1 MYQNVADDAISAGES
16 ANFII
21 SQMKA
26 FGLEAEDATHIID
39 ALNEVSNTQAV
50 SSADLANNLGKA
62 SAAMALGN
70 NTYEQALS
78 MMTAI
83 TEINRSGA
91 KSARALV
98 SVQSRLTQ
106 VLDEQSS
113 TGKALVEIYDGLG
126 IALKDQNGQLR
137 PTFEIFKDLAAVWP
151 NLTTN
156 QRDYIAL
163 TQAGANQTSNFVALM
178 DNFDAALK
186 AEATAMES
194 SGSAAREN
202 AAYMESLEAQ
212 TTQLKATFQDF
223 ANNVIDKELVSS
235 ILTLAND
242 GLGALN
248 TEGGKTITQWVLLTG
263 VLTGGLTIYGQI
275 ASKLISAA
283 KSGLTFTSAITGAGT
298 AASGAA
304 VGFGTLATT
313 ALPIA
318 AILAGVA
325 IAGWE
330 VYKWYKE
337 THKPLQE
344 YTDEIQANTQ
354 QLEQNRDRLAEIE
367 QMSWDKKTPDIL
379 DEYDALVKQ
388 NDELQR
394 NIDLLEDRR
403 TKQATRQARKGG
415 EVETGG
421 SYYTA
426 VGFDDATQYKTAEDA
441 YLSLASANYL
451 IVDSAEDAKKQLEAM
466 GITLQ
471 ENAEMVKV
479 DADAYNED
487 LTASMQ
493 NYVDQLNS
501 THSLNQDQLRDF
513 ESLKTEVGERV
524 AGLQQLQAEGETLTD
539 SEQALIA
546 VYEQLIQAEADATD
560 FTEKYGEAQKLTLAQ
575 VDLLISKFPEAR
587 DQITKVGDAYYYT
600 GNGALNAASSI
611 MDANGNIVADE
622 KATVD
627 AVIAQI
633 QRQLD
638 AYAELIRVKRA
649 VYAGYV
655 KSGQKDSELGRQA
668 EAEWVAAA
676 EAWNEVQ
683 QARLNISSAL
693 ATGRV
698 TYSGNRKDT
707 GIGTGASKATKATT
721 KKATDLALEEFKNL
735 QKDLEHQRE
744 LGLIKEEEYYDK
756 LERLVKDYK
765 AKATAHMKEYG
776 TDVDTINRNMY
787 QYEEEIYKGRA
798 KLADDLAEQ
807 QKKDAEEAAKAQKE
821 ALEQQKSDYET
832 AINYVIKQIDK
843 EIDKLQDL
851 RNQTEQYYDDKIDA
865 LNDANDE
872 LERQIQYEQLL
883 NNLAQAKDKQLY
895 VFQNG
900 QFQYVQ
906 DVEAIASAQ
915 AELDAYE
922 RDEALR
928 KEVENLETLKDQ
940 ALASIDKQI
949 EGWEKYK
956 EEWEGVTTQYQE
968 QQDKLLAEQVLGIE
982 MEQSN
987 WETRLANVQ
996 SFVDQYNAILS
1007 QLNSGTTISSTSNAV
1022 GGGGANIASGSG
1034 GWSGIAHDN
1043 SSNSDRDEVIKNNTS
1058 TGKGRDYLAEAI
1070 AAADKGDID
1079 KAYALL
1085 DERDKKLDAQGRNS
1099 AGGVNKEESR
1109 DIINTHLDGYVTSKH
1124 ATGTLSAP
1132 GGLSLVGER
1141 GPELRVLNSGDGI
1154 IPADATRNL
1163 WDWAAY
1169 SPKDFMGRMGSDN
1182 IFHIG
1187 NIALPNVTDAK
1198 SFVNGLKQLAY
1209 QRAYKRA

>member
-1 MYQNVADDAISAGES
+1 
-16 ANFII
+16 
-21 SQMKA
+21 
-26 FGLEAEDATHIID
+26 
-39 ALNEVSNTQAV
+39 
-50 SSADLANNLGKA
+50 
-62 SAAMALGN
+62 
-70 NTYEQALS
+70 
-78 MMTAI
+78 
-83 TEINRSGA
+83 
-91 KSARALV
+91 
-98 SVQSRLTQ
+98 
-106 VLDEQSS
+106 
-113 TGKALVEIYDGLG
+113 
-126 IALKDQNGQLR
+126 
-137 PTFEIFKDLAAVWP
+137 
-151 NLTTN
+151 
-156 QRDYIAL
+156 
-163 TQAGANQTSNFVALM
+163 M
-178 DNFDAALK
+178 DNFQVAIDAT
-186 AEATAMES
+186 ATAMDS
-194 SGSAAREN
+194 AGSAMKEN
-202 AAYMESLEAQ
+202 TSYMESLEAQ

-242 GLGALN
+242 ALGALN

-330 VYKWYKE
+330 VYKWIKE

-451 IVDSAEDAKKQLEAM
+451 VVESAEDAKKQLEAM

-493 NYVDQLNS
+493 EYANQLNS
-501 THSLNQDQLRDF
+501 THNLNQDQLRDY
-513 ESLKTEVGERV
+513 ESLKVSVSERV
-524 AGLQQLQAEGETLTD
+524 EGLKLLEAEGNDLTE
-539 SEQALIA
+539 SERNLIDAYNNLALAESVAKNEMVALNQEGVSALLAKYPQLKSAIEDVNGVSYLNVTALGKVKNATVEDKVAMYDLIA
-546 VYEQLIQAEADATD
+546 AQTVFNNSSLNVSDKIAQLAALAGQAGAT
-560 FTEKYGEAQKLTLAQ
+560 
-575 VDLLISKFPEAR
+575 
-587 DQITKVGDAYYYT
+587 
-600 GNGALNAASSI
+600 AASI
-611 MDANGNIVADE
+611 
-622 KATVD
+622 ATVMGVSSGD
-627 AVIAQI
+627 FSRTVKGLVQTKQAKNEQEATQI
-633 QRQLD
+633 L
-638 AYAELIRVKRA
+638 LKRM
-649 VYAGYV
+649 YGDML
-655 KSGQKDSELGRQA
+655 KTIPTSGDVVGGTPTYPSTA
-668 EAEWVAAA
+668 
-676 EAWNEVQ
+676 
-683 QARLNISSAL
+683 SS
-693 ATGRV
+693 T
-698 TYSGNRKDT
+698 
-707 GIGTGASKATKATT
+707 TKNKTKT
-721 KKATDLALEEFKNL
+721 KIKKATDLALEEFKNL

-744 LGLIKEEEYYDK
+744 LGLISEEEYYNK
-756 LERLVKDYK
+756 LEQLVKNYK

-798 KLADDLAEQ
+798 KLAEDLAEQ
-807 QKKDAEEAAKAQKE
+807 QKKAAEEAAQAQKE

-832 AINYVIKQIDK
+832 AINYVIKQIDE

-851 RNQTEQYYDDKIDA
+851 RDQTEQYYDDKIDA

-900 QFQYVQ
+900 QFQYIQ

-928 KEVENLETLKDQ
+928 KEVENLETLKGQ
-940 ALASIDKQI
+940 ALASIDEQI
-949 EGWEKYK
+949 KGWEQYK
-956 EEWEGVTTQYQE
+956 EEWESVTTQYQE
-968 QQDKLLAEQVLGIE
+968 QQDKLLAEQVLGID
-982 MEQSN
+982 MEQAN

-1007 QLNSGTTISSTSNAV
+1007 QLNSGATISSTSNAV
-1022 GGGGANIASGSG
+1022 GGGGANITSGSG
-1034 GWSGIAHDN
+1034 GWSGISHDTD
-1043 SSNSDRDEVIKNNTS
+1043 SDSDRDEVIKNNTS
-1058 TGKGRDYLAEAI
+1058 IGKGRDYLAEAI

-1109 DIINTHLDGYVTSKH
+1109 EIINVHLDAYTTTKH
-1124 ATGTLSAP
+1124 ANGTISAP
-1132 GGLSLVGER
+1132 GGLSLVGEK

-1163 WDWAAY
+1163 WDWAKF
-1169 SPKDFMGRMGSDN
+1169 SPKEFNGGTM
-1182 IFHIG
+1182 IHIA
-1187 NIALPNVTDAK
+1187 NLNLPNVRDGND
-1198 SFVNGLKQLAY
+1198 FVKYMVNNFWRETVQYAST
-1209 QRAYKRA
+1209 

>member
-1 MYQNVADDAISAGES
+1 MNNFQVAI
-16 ANFII
+16 
-21 SQMKA
+21 
-26 FGLEAEDATHIID
+26 DAT
-39 ALNEVSNTQAV
+39 
-50 SSADLANNLGKA
+50 
-62 SAAMALGN
+62 
-70 NTYEQALS
+70 
-78 MMTAI
+78 
-83 TEINRSGA
+83 
-91 KSARALV
+91 
-98 SVQSRLTQ
+98 
-106 VLDEQSS
+106 
-113 TGKALVEIYDGLG
+113 
-126 IALKDQNGQLR
+126 
-137 PTFEIFKDLAAVWP
+137 
-151 NLTTN
+151 
-156 QRDYIAL
+156 
-163 TQAGANQTSNFVALM
+163 
-178 DNFDAALK
+178 
-186 AEATAMES
+186 ATAMDS
-194 SGSAAREN
+194 AGSAMKEN
-202 AAYMESLEAQ
+202 TSYMESLEAQ

-242 GLGALN
+242 ALGALN
-248 TEGGKTITQWVLLTG
+248 TEGGKTITQWGLLTG

-275 ASKLISAA
+275 ASKLIGAA

-330 VYKWYKE
+330 VYKWIKE
-337 THKPLQE
+337 THKPPQE
-344 YTDEIQANTQ
+344 YTDEIQGNTE

-394 NIDLLEDRR
+394 NIDLLEERR

-421 SYYTA
+421 TYYTA

-451 IVDSAEDAKKQLEAM
+451 VVESAEDAKKQLEAM

-493 NYVDQLNS
+493 EYAGQLNS
-501 THSLNQDQLRDF
+501 THSLNQDQLRDY
-513 ESLKTEVGERV
+513 ESLKAAVSERV
-524 AGLQQLQAEGETLTD
+524 EGLKLLEAQGVTLTE
-539 SEQALIA
+539 SERNLIDAYNNLAFAESVAKNEMVALNQEGVSALLAKYPQLKSAIEDVNGISYLNVTALGKVKNATVEDKVAMYDLIA
-546 VYEQLIQAEADATD
+546 AQTVFNNSSLDVSAKIAQLAALAGQAGAT
-560 FTEKYGEAQKLTLAQ
+560 
-575 VDLLISKFPEAR
+575 
-587 DQITKVGDAYYYT
+587 
-600 GNGALNAASSI
+600 AASI
-611 MDANGNIVADE
+611 
-622 KATVD
+622 ATVMGVSSSD
-627 AVIAQI
+627 FGRTVKGLVQTKQAKNEQEATQI
-633 QRQLD
+633 L
-638 AYAELIRVKRA
+638 LKRMYSDMLKTIPTGGGTVEGTPTYPSTA
-649 VYAGYV
+649 SSTT
-655 KSGQKDSELGRQA
+655 KT
-668 EAEWVAAA
+668 AA
-676 EAWNEVQ
+676 
-683 QARLNISSAL
+683 
-693 ATGRV
+693 
-698 TYSGNRKDT
+698 
-707 GIGTGASKATKATT
+707 

-744 LGLIKEEEYYDK
+744 LGLISEEEYYNK
-756 LERLVKDYK
+756 LEQLIKDYK

-798 KLADDLAEQ
+798 KLAEDLAEQ
-807 QKKDAEEAAKAQKE
+807 QKKAAEEAAQAQKE

-832 AINYVIKQIDK
+832 AINYVIKQIDE

-851 RNQTEQYYDDKIDA
+851 RDQTEQYYDDKIDA
-865 LNDANDE
+865 VNKANDA
-872 LERQIQYEQLL
+872 LEDQIQYEELL

-915 AELDAYE
+915 GELDAYE

-928 KEVENLETLKDQ
+928 KEVENLETLKEQ
-940 ALASIDKQI
+940 ALASIDEQI
-949 EGWEKYK
+949 KGWEQYK

-968 QQDKLLAEQVLGIE
+968 QQDKLLAEQLLGIDA
-982 MEQSN
+982 EQQN

-996 SFVDQYNAILS
+996 SFVDQYNSILS
-1007 QLNSGTTISSTSNAV
+1007 QLNSGTTIGSASNAV
-1022 GGGGANIASGSG
+1022 GGGGANITSGSG
-1034 GWSGIAHDN
+1034 GWSGISHDTD
-1043 SSNSDRDEVIKNNTS
+1043 SDSDRDEVIKNNTS
-1058 TGKGRDYLAEAI
+1058 IGKGRDYLAEAI

-1124 ATGTLSAP
+1124 AVGTLSAP

-1163 WDWAAY
+1163 WDWASY
-1169 SPKDFMGRMGSDN
+1169 NPKDFMSGMSNDN

>member
-1 MYQNVADDAISAGES
+1 MNNFQVAI
-16 ANFII
+16 
-21 SQMKA
+21 
-26 FGLEAEDATHIID
+26 DAT
-39 ALNEVSNTQAV
+39 
-50 SSADLANNLGKA
+50 
-62 SAAMALGN
+62 
-70 NTYEQALS
+70 
-78 MMTAI
+78 
-83 TEINRSGA
+83 
-91 KSARALV
+91 
-98 SVQSRLTQ
+98 
-106 VLDEQSS
+106 
-113 TGKALVEIYDGLG
+113 
-126 IALKDQNGQLR
+126 
-137 PTFEIFKDLAAVWP
+137 
-151 NLTTN
+151 
-156 QRDYIAL
+156 
-163 TQAGANQTSNFVALM
+163 
-178 DNFDAALK
+178 
-186 AEATAMES
+186 ATAMDS
-194 SGSAAREN
+194 AGSAMKEN
-202 AAYMESLEAQ
+202 TSYMESLEAQ

-242 GLGALN
+242 ALGALN
-248 TEGGKTITQWVLLTG
+248 TEAGSTITQWTLLTG

-367 QMSWDKKTPDIL
+367 QMSWTDKTPEIL
-379 DEYDALVKQ
+379 DEHDALVQQ
-388 NDELQR
+388 NEELQR
-394 NIDLLEDRR
+394 NIDLLEKRR
-403 TKQATRQARKGG
+403 SKQAIRQARAGG
-415 EVETGG
+415 EVATGG
-421 SYYTA
+421 TYYTA
-426 VGFDDATQYKTAEDA
+426 VGYDDFTHYKDAETA
-441 YLSLASANYL
+441 YIQLASANQL
-451 IVDSAEDAKKQLEAM
+451 VVESAADAKQQLEAI

-493 NYVDQLNS
+493 EYANQLNS
-501 THSLNQDQLRDF
+501 THSLNQGQLRDY
-513 ESLKTEVGERV
+513 ESLKITVSERV
-524 AGLQQLQAEGETLTD
+524 EGLKLLEAQGDTLTESERNLIDVYD
-539 SEQALIA
+539 SLIETEAQAK
-546 VYEQLIQAEADATD
+546 EW
-560 FTEKYGEAQKLTLAQ
+560 TEKYGDALVITDEQAQQMIKTFPALKNQLIDTGSGWTILNNNAQ
-575 VDLLISKFPEAR
+575 AAANGLISADGRIKKSSR
-587 DQITKVGDAYYYT
+587 DRTKVVLED
-600 GNGALNAASSI
+600 LNATITYYGLIARAFATMGTASGYTATQATQANELARSF
-611 MDANGNIVADE
+611 DATR
-622 KATVD
+622 K
-627 AVIAQI
+627 
-633 QRQLD
+633 QL
-638 AYAELIRVKRA
+638 
-649 VYAGYV
+649 
-655 KSGQKDSELGRQA
+655 QA
-668 EAEWVAAA
+668 AIT
-676 EAWNEVQ
+676 
-683 QARLNISSAL
+683 RGI
-693 ATGRV
+693 
-698 TYSGNRKDT
+698 YDDT
-707 GIGTGASKATKATT
+707 GSNNTPLGPTVTTKKTT

-735 QKDLEHQRE
+735 QKDLEHQKE
-744 LGLIKEEEYYDK
+744 LGLIKEKEYYDK
-756 LERLVKDYK
+756 LEQLVKDYK

-798 KLADDLAEQ
+798 KLAEDLAEQ
-807 QKKDAEEAAKAQKE
+807 QKKAAEEAAQAQKE

-883 NNLAQAKDKQLY
+883 NNLAKAKDKQLY

-906 DVEAIASAQ
+906 DVEAVASAQ

-922 RDEALR
+922 RDKALQEEVKNLEAL
-928 KEVENLETLKDQ
+928 KEQ
-940 ALASIDKQI
+940 ALASIDEQI
-949 EGWEKYK
+949 EDWEKYK

-968 QQDKLLAEQVLGIE
+968 QQEKLLAEQVLGIDI
-982 MEQSN
+982 EQKN
-987 WETRLANVQ
+987 WETRLDNVTK
-996 SFVDQYNAILS
+996 FVKQYNSILS
-1007 QLNSGTTISSTSNAV
+1007 QLGSVSDNASASVSTPSGGDGYYFDYSKNS
-1022 GGGGANIASGSG
+1022 SG
-1034 GWSGIAHDN
+1034 GWTEAEMNEGFRSSSG
-1043 SSNSDRDEVIKNNTS
+1043 SQK
-1058 TGKGRDYLAEAI
+1058 
-1070 AAADKGDID
+1070 
-1079 KAYALL
+1079 
-1085 DERDKKLDAQGRNS
+1085 NS
-1099 AGGVNKEESR
+1099 ALSKAVGVATGGALASAVIGSK
-1109 DIINTHLDGYVTSKH
+1109 ILKH
-1124 ATGTLSAP
+1124 AKGSVSTP

-1154 IPADATRNL
+1154 IPADTTRNL
-1163 WDWAAY
+1163 WDWGAY

>member
-1 MYQNVADDAISAGES
+1 M
-16 ANFII
+16 F
-21 SQMKA
+21 
-26 FGLEAEDATHIID
+26 
-39 ALNEVSNTQAV
+39 
-50 SSADLANNLGKA
+50 
-62 SAAMALGN
+62 
-70 NTYEQALS
+70 
-78 MMTAI
+78 
-83 TEINRSGA
+83 
-91 KSARALV
+91 
-98 SVQSRLTQ
+98 
-106 VLDEQSS
+106 
-113 TGKALVEIYDGLG
+113 
-126 IALKDQNGQLR
+126 DQNGQLR
-137 PTFEIFKDLAAVWP
+137 DSYDILKDLAAVWP
-151 NLTTN
+151 NLTRN
-156 QRDYIAL
+156 QQAEFAL
-163 TQAGANQTSNFVALM
+163 AQAGANQTQNFTALM
-178 DNFDAALK
+178 NNFQVAIDAT
-186 AEATAMES
+186 ATAMDS
-194 SGSAAREN
+194 AGSAMKEN
-202 AAYMESLEAQ
+202 ASYMESLEAQ

-242 GLGALN
+242 GLGLLN
-248 TEGGKTITQWVLLTG
+248 TEAGKTITQWGLLTG
-263 VLTGGLTIYGQI
+263 VLTGGLTIFGQI
-275 ASKLISAA
+275 GVKLFNAGKGVLQLSKHLGILGSAFAGANVSATAFAASAA
-283 KSGLTFTSAITGAGT
+283 PV
-298 AASGAA
+298 AA
-304 VGFGTLATT
+304 V
-313 ALPIA
+313 IA
-318 AILAGVA
+318 AIAVAVGLAVKY
-325 IAGWE
+325 
-330 VYKWYKE
+330 YKDVNQ
-337 THKPLQE
+337 PLSE
-344 YTDEIQANTQ
+344 YTSQIESNNE

-394 NIDLLEDRR
+394 NIELLEERR

-451 IVDSAEDAKKQLEAM
+451 VVESAEDAKKQLEAM

-493 NYVDQLNS
+493 EYAGQLNS
-501 THSLNQDQLRDF
+501 THSLNQDQLRDY
-513 ESLKTEVGERV
+513 ESLKITVSERV
-524 AGLQQLQAEGETLTD
+524 EGLKLLEAQGDTLTESERNLIDVYD
-539 SEQALIA
+539 SLIETEAQAK
-546 VYEQLIQAEADATD
+546 EW
-560 FTEKYGEAQKLTLAQ
+560 TEKYGDALVITDEQAQQLIKTFPALKDQLIDTGSGWTILNNNAQ
-575 VDLLISKFPEAR
+575 AAANGLISADGRIKASSKDR
-587 DQITKVGDAYYYT
+587 TKAVLED
-600 GNGALNAASSI
+600 LNATITYYGLIAKAFNTMGTASGYTATQAKQANELARSF
-611 MDANGNIVADE
+611 DATRKQLQA
-622 KATVD
+622 A
-627 AVIAQI
+627 IARGI
-633 QRQLD
+633 YD
-638 AYAELIRVKRA
+638 
-649 VYAGYV
+649 
-655 KSGQKDSELGRQA
+655 
-668 EAEWVAAA
+668 
-676 EAWNEVQ
+676 
-683 QARLNISSAL
+683 
-693 ATGRV
+693 
-698 TYSGNRKDT
+698 DT
-707 GIGTGASKATKATT
+707 NGTGAGGGGTTTKKTSA

-744 LGLIKEEEYYDK
+744 LGLISEEEYYNK
-756 LERLVKDYK
+756 LEQLVKDYK

-798 KLADDLAEQ
+798 KLAEDLAEQ
-807 QKKDAEEAAKAQKE
+807 QKKAAEEAAKAQKE

-832 AINYVIKQIDK
+832 AINYVIKQIDE

-851 RNQTEQYYDDKIDA
+851 RDQTEQYYDDKIDA

-922 RDEALR
+922 RDKALQD
-928 KEVENLETLKDQ
+928 EVNNLETLKEQ
-940 ALASIDKQI
+940 ALASIDEQI
-949 EGWEKYK
+949 EGWEQYK
-956 EEWEGVTTQYQE
+956 EEWESVTTQYQE
-968 QQDKLLAEQVLGIE
+968 QQDKLLAEQVLGID
-982 MEQSN
+982 MEQEN

-996 SFVDQYNAILS
+996 SFVDQYNSILS
-1007 QLNSGTTISSTSNAV
+1007 QLNSGAGSFASGGSS
-1022 GGGGANIASGSG
+1022 GGGSYSFSDDGAWA
-1034 GWSGIAHDN
+1034 GIAGGSRNDP
-1043 SSNSDRDEVIKNNTS
+1043 DRDEVIKNNTS
-1058 TGKGRDYLAEAI
+1058 IGKGRDYLTEAI

-1109 DIINTHLDGYVTSKH
+1109 EIINVHLDAYTTTKH
-1124 ATGTLSAP
+1124 ANGTLSAP

-1163 WDWAAY
+1163 WDWASY
-1169 SPKDFMGRMGSDN
+1169 NPKDFMSGMSNDN

>member
-1 MYQNVADDAISAGES
+1 
-16 ANFII
+16 
-21 SQMKA
+21 
-26 FGLEAEDATHIID
+26 
-39 ALNEVSNTQAV
+39 
-50 SSADLANNLGKA
+50 
-62 SAAMALGN
+62 
-70 NTYEQALS
+70 
-78 MMTAI
+78 MTAI
-83 TEINRSGA
+83 TEITRNGSR
-91 KSARALV
+91 SARGLV
-98 SVQSRLTQ
+98 SIQSRLNQ
-106 VLDEQSS
+106 VVDESSS
-113 TGKALVEIYDGLG
+113 TGKQLIELYKEQN
-126 IALKDQNGQLR
+126 IALFDQNGQLR
-137 PTFEIFKDLAAVWP
+137 DSYDILKDLAAVWP
-151 NLTTN
+151 NLTRN
-156 QRDYIAL
+156 QQAEFAL
-163 TQAGANQTSNFVALM
+163 AQAGANQTQNFTALM
-178 DNFDAALK
+178 NNFQVAIDAT
-186 AEATAMES
+186 ATAMDS
-194 SGSAAREN
+194 AGSAMKEN
-202 AAYMESLEAQ
+202 TSYMESLEAQ

-223 ANNVIDKELVSS
+223 ANNVIDKELVSTA
-235 ILTLAND
+235 LT
-242 GLGALN
+242 GLNNALEALN
-248 TEGGKTITQWVLLTG
+248 TPVGKAVTQWTLLTG
-263 VLTGGLTIYGQI
+263 VFTGGITIYGQI
-275 ASKLISAA
+275 AGKLGGIAKTVGIDLVNSFKNLTMMVSGAQGPLLATGTALGTATNMALPFAA
-283 KSGLTFTSAITGAGT
+283 ALSAI
-298 AASGAA
+298 
-304 VGFGTLATT
+304 
-313 ALPIA
+313 
-318 AILAGVA
+318 AIV
-325 IAGWE
+325 GWE
-330 VYKWYKE
+330 VYKWIKE

-344 YTDEIQANTQ
+344 YTEEIQSNTE

-367 QMSWDKKTPDIL
+367 KMSWAEKTPEIL
-379 DEYDALVKQ
+379 DEYDALVQQ
-388 NDELQR
+388 NEELQR
-394 NIDLLEDRR
+394 NIDLLEKRQSS
-403 TKQATRQARKGG
+403 QAKRQARSGG
-415 EVETGG
+415 QVQQG
-421 SYYTA
+421 STYS
-426 VGFDDATQYKTAEDA
+426 FDGLLWSTDSEEEAWNT
-441 YLSLASANYL
+441 LASTLGMAGAS
-451 IVDSAEDAKKQLEAM
+451 IDEVKEKAKEL
-466 GITLQ
+466 GYTLQ
-471 ENAEMVKV
+471 EHAIMVKV

-501 THSLNQDQLRDF
+501 NHSLNQEQLRDF

-524 AGLQQLQAEGETLTD
+524 AGLQQLQAEGETLTN

-575 VDLLISKFPEAR
+575 VDLLISKFPEAH

-633 QRQLD
+633 QRQLN

-707 GIGTGASKATKATT
+707 GIGTGASKATKATKAT
-721 KKATDLALEEFKNL
+721 AKKATDIALEEFKNL

-744 LGLIKEEEYYDK
+744 LGLISEEEYYDK
-756 LERLVKDYK
+756 LEQLIKDYK

-851 RNQTEQYYDDKIDA
+851 RDQTEQYYDDKIDA

-949 EGWEKYK
+949 EGWENYK

-987 WETRLANVQ
+987 WKTRLANVQ
-996 SFVDQYNAILS
+996 SFVDQYNSILS
-1007 QLNSGTTISSTSNAV
+1007 QLDSGVSTGANASNGSSRSSGGAGATPI
-1022 GGGGANIASGSG
+1022 GGGLSYDPKTRKFYDIAGNVVSGVSTVALTDEQRAAKLAAEEAYELQHTKDIGGFLDDEGYATADDGKTKIKYTNNASGGSKYSVKSASMERRTDLAG
-1034 GWSGIAHDN
+1034 QT
-1043 SSNSDRDEVIKNNTS
+1043 VKV
-1058 TGKGRDYLAEAI
+1058 GRETLTYD
-1070 AAADKGDID
+1070 DKG
-1079 KAYALL
+1079 YAVS
-1085 DERDKKLDAQGRNS
+1085 KKIGR
-1099 AGGVNKEESR
+1099 
-1109 DIINTHLDGYVTSKH
+1109 H
-1124 ATGTLSAP
+1124 ATGSLSAP
-1132 GGLSLVGER
+1132 GGLSLVGEK

-1163 WDWAAY
+1163 WDWASY
-1169 SPKDFMGRMGSDN
+1169 NPKDFMSGMSNDN

>member
-1 MYQNVADDAISAGES
+1 
-16 ANFII
+16 
-21 SQMKA
+21 
-26 FGLEAEDATHIID
+26 
-39 ALNEVSNTQAV
+39 
-50 SSADLANNLGKA
+50 
-62 SAAMALGN
+62 
-70 NTYEQALS
+70 
-78 MMTAI
+78 MTAI
-83 TEINRSGA
+83 TEITRNGSR
-91 KSARALV
+91 SARGLV
-98 SVQSRLTQ
+98 SIQSRLNQ
-106 VLDEQSS
+106 VVDESSS
-113 TGKALVEIYDGLG
+113 TGKQLIELYKEQN
-126 IALKDQNGQLR
+126 IALFDQNGQLR
-137 PTFEIFKDLAAVWP
+137 DSYDILKDLAAVWP
-151 NLTTN
+151 NLTRN
-156 QRDYIAL
+156 QQAEFAL
-163 TQAGANQTSNFVALM
+163 AQAGANQTQNFTALM
-178 DNFDAALK
+178 DNFQVAIDAT
-186 AEATAMES
+186 ATAMDS
-194 SGSAAREN
+194 AGSAMKEN
-202 AAYMESLEAQ
+202 ASYMESLEAQ

-223 ANNVIDKELVSS
+223 ANNVIDKELVSTA
-235 ILTLAND
+235 LT
-242 GLGALN
+242 GLNNALEALN
-248 TEGGKTITQWVLLTG
+248 TPVGKTITQWALLTG
-263 VLTGGLTIYGQI
+263 VFTGGLTIYGQI
-275 ASKLISAA
+275 ASKLIGAA
-283 KSGLTFTSAITGAGT
+283 KAGLTFTSAITGAGT

-330 VYKWYKE
+330 VYKWIKE

-354 QLEQNRDRLAEIE
+354 QLEKNRDRLAEIE

-394 NIDLLEDRR
+394 NIDLLEERQN
-403 TKQATRQARKGG
+403 KQATRQARKGG
-415 EVETGG
+415 EVATGG
-421 SYYTA
+421 TYYTA

-493 NYVDQLNS
+493 EYAGQLNS
-501 THSLNQDQLRDF
+501 THSLNQDQLRDY
-513 ESLKTEVGERV
+513 ESLKVSVSERV
-524 AGLQQLQAEGETLTD
+524 EGLKLLEAQGDTLTESERNLID
-539 SEQALIA
+539 AYNNLALAESVAKNEMVALNQEGVSALLEKYPQLKSAIEDVNGVSYLNVTALGKVENATVKDKVAMYDLIAAQTVFNNSSLDVSAKIAQLAALAEQAG
-546 VYEQLIQAEADATD
+546 AT
-560 FTEKYGEAQKLTLAQ
+560 
-575 VDLLISKFPEAR
+575 
-587 DQITKVGDAYYYT
+587 
-600 GNGALNAASSI
+600 AASI
-611 MDANGNIVADE
+611 
-622 KATVD
+622 ATVMGVSSSD
-627 AVIAQI
+627 FSRTVKGLVQTKQAKNEQEATQI
-633 QRQLD
+633 L
-638 AYAELIRVKRA
+638 LKRM
-649 VYAGYV
+649 YGDML
-655 KSGQKDSELGRQA
+655 KTIPTSGDVVGRTPTYPSTA
-668 EAEWVAAA
+668 
-676 EAWNEVQ
+676 
-683 QARLNISSAL
+683 SS
-693 ATGRV
+693 T
-698 TYSGNRKDT
+698 
-707 GIGTGASKATKATT
+707 TKTAT

-744 LGLIKEEEYYDK
+744 LGLISEEEYYDK
-756 LERLVKDYK
+756 LEQLVKDYK

-798 KLADDLAEQ
+798 KLADELKEQ
-807 QKKDAEEAAKAQKE
+807 QKKAAEEAAQAQKE

-851 RNQTEQYYDDKIDA
+851 RDQTEQYYDDKIDA

-996 SFVDQYNAILS
+996 SFVDQYNSILS
-1007 QLNSGTTISSTSNAV
+1007 QLDSGVSAGASDGNGSSGSSGGAGATSI
-1022 GGGGANIASGSG
+1022 GGGLSYDPKTRKFYDMAGNVVSGVSTVTLTDEQRAAKLAAEEAYELQHAKDIGGFLDSKGYATADDGKTKIKFTGNAPGGGRYSIKTASMERRTDLAGQTVKVGRETLTYDS
-1034 GWSGIAHDN
+1034 
-1043 SSNSDRDEVIKNNTS
+1043 
-1058 TGKGRDYLAEAI
+1058 KG
-1070 AAADKGDID
+1070 
-1079 KAYALL
+1079 YAVS
-1085 DERDKKLDAQGRNS
+1085 KKIGR
-1099 AGGVNKEESR
+1099 
-1109 DIINTHLDGYVTSKH
+1109 H
-1124 ATGTLSAP
+1124 ATGSLSAP

>member
-1 MYQNVADDAISAGES
+1 M
-16 ANFII
+16 F
-21 SQMKA
+21 
-26 FGLEAEDATHIID
+26 
-39 ALNEVSNTQAV
+39 
-50 SSADLANNLGKA
+50 
-62 SAAMALGN
+62 
-70 NTYEQALS
+70 
-78 MMTAI
+78 
-83 TEINRSGA
+83 
-91 KSARALV
+91 
-98 SVQSRLTQ
+98 
-106 VLDEQSS
+106 
-113 TGKALVEIYDGLG
+113 
-126 IALKDQNGQLR
+126 DQNGQLR
-137 PTFEIFKDLAAVWP
+137 DSYDILKDLAAVWP
-151 NLTTN
+151 TLTRN
-156 QRDYIAL
+156 QQAEFAL
-163 TQAGANQTSNFVALM
+163 AQAGANQTQNFTALM
-178 DNFDAALK
+178 NNFQVAIDAT
-186 AEATAMES
+186 ATAMDS
-194 SGSAAREN
+194 AGSAMKEN
-202 AAYMESLEAQ
+202 TSYMESLEAQ

-235 ILTLAND
+235 ALK
-242 GLGALN
+242 GLNTALEALN
-248 TEGGKTITQWVLLTG
+248 TPIGKAVTQWTLLTG
-263 VLTGGLTIYGQI
+263 VFTGAITIYGQI
-275 ASKLISAA
+275 AGKLGGIIKIVGVDLLNSF
-283 KSGLTFTSAITGAGT
+283 KNLTLV
-298 AASGAA
+298 ASGAQ
-304 VGFGTLATT
+304 GPLLATGT
-313 ALPIA
+313 ALGTATSA
-318 AILAGVA
+318 ALPFAAALSAIA
-325 IAGWE
+325 IAGWG
-330 VYKWYKE
+330 VYKWIKE

-344 YTDEIQANTQ
+344 YTDEIQSNTE
-354 QLEQNRDRLAEIE
+354 QLKQNRDRLAEIE

-394 NIDLLEDRR
+394 NIELLEERR

-451 IVDSAEDAKKQLEAM
+451 VVESAEDAKKQLEAM

-471 ENAEMVKV
+471 ENAEMVEV

-501 THSLNQDQLRDF
+501 THSLNQDQLKDF
-513 ESLKTEVGERV
+513 NQLKTTVSERV
-524 AGLQQLQAEGETLTD
+524 EGLKLLEAQGVTLTESERNLID
-539 SEQALIA
+539 VYNNLALAESVAKNEMVALNQEGVSALLAKYPQLKSAIEDVNGVSYLNVTALGKVKNATVEDKVAMYDLIAAQTVFNNSSLDVSAKIAQLAALAEQAG
-546 VYEQLIQAEADATD
+546 AT
-560 FTEKYGEAQKLTLAQ
+560 
-575 VDLLISKFPEAR
+575 
-587 DQITKVGDAYYYT
+587 
-600 GNGALNAASSI
+600 AASI
-611 MDANGNIVADE
+611 
-622 KATVD
+622 ATVMGVSSSD
-627 AVIAQI
+627 FSRTVKGLVQTKQAKNEQEATQI
-633 QRQLD
+633 L
-638 AYAELIRVKRA
+638 LKRMYSDMLKTIPTGGGTVEGTPTYPSTA
-649 VYAGYV
+649 
-655 KSGQKDSELGRQA
+655 
-668 EAEWVAAA
+668 
-676 EAWNEVQ
+676 
-683 QARLNISSAL
+683 SS
-693 ATGRV
+693 T
-698 TYSGNRKDT
+698 TKT
-707 GIGTGASKATKATT
+707 AS

-744 LGLIKEEEYYDK
+744 LGLISEEEYYNK
-756 LERLVKDYK
+756 LEQLVKDYK

-798 KLADDLAEQ
+798 KLAEDLAEK
-807 QKKDAEEAAKAQKE
+807 QKKAAEEAAQAQKE

-832 AINYVIKQIDK
+832 AINYVIKQIDE

-928 KEVENLETLKDQ
+928 KEVENLETLKGQ
-940 ALASIDKQI
+940 ALASIDEQI
-949 EGWEKYK
+949 KGWEQYK

-968 QQDKLLAEQVLGIE
+968 QQDKLLAEQVLGID

-1007 QLNSGTTISSTSNAV
+1007 QLNSGTTIGSTSNAV
-1022 GGGGANIASGSG
+1022 GGGGANFVSGSG
-1034 GWSGIAHDN
+1034 AWSGIPHDDTD
-1043 SSNSDRDEVIKNNTS
+1043 SDFDRDEVIKNNTS
-1058 TGKGRDYLAEAI
+1058 IGKGRDYLAEAI

-1109 DIINTHLDGYVTSKH
+1109 EIINVHLDAYTTTKH
-1124 ATGTLSAP
+1124 ANGTISAP

-1163 WDWAAY
+1163 WDWASY
-1169 SPKDFMGRMGSDN
+1169 NPKDFMGSMGSDN